1 MKGANE
7 ETDETGLELRCIKI
21 GEKFTFL
28 YMVSEDVLRAGH
40 PSSRLRSKKDPGLQ
54 RARGRAFQREGTMQ
68 VISSRWEGPWPVEGT
83 EERDE
88 LLVRVKAEGK
98 CWRAGQGQ
106 HPVAWQAEPGE
117 LDSVLRT
124 WEGTERC

>member
-28 YMVSEDVLRAGH
+28 YMVSEDVLQTGH

-68 VISSRWEGPWPVEGT
+68 VISSRWEGLWPVEGT
-83 EERDE
+83 EEQDE
-88 LLVRVKAEGK
+88 LLVRVKAERK
-98 CWRAGQGQ
+98 CWGAGQGQ
-106 HPVAWQAEPGE
+106 HPVA
-117 LDSVLRT
+117 
-124 WEGTERC
+124 